1 MTKPVKDISASVK
14 ARLLNVSKAENRT
27 FDDVMTMYM
36 LERLLF
42 RLSRSRFRNKFVLK
56 GGLLL
61 CVLFDEPHRTTK
73 DIDFLAKQISGTME
87 NIGEVFAEICTVGG
101 SDGVVF
107 DAGSIDVKRIKE
119 DADYEG
125 VRVLIICYLG
135 KAQKVLQIDIGFG
148 DIVVP
153 RPQEMQYPVILDMES
168 PDIWAY
174 SLESIVAEKFEAMIT
189 LAYINSRMKDFY
201 DIYMLSERFNFDGR
215 ALYEAINET
224 FNRRG
229 TAYEREAVVFTD
241 EFYSL
246 EDKQRQWMAFVNR
259 TTKTAVSFKQIMSR
273 VTDFLFPIYESL
285 LNEKEFSMQ
294 WIAERKAWE
303 NYRSC

>member
-1 MTKPVKDISASVK
+1 
-14 ARLLNVSKAENRT
+14 
-27 FDDVMTMYM
+27 MYM

-87 NIGEVFAEICTVGG
+87 NIGEVFAEICTVDG

-125 VRVLIICYLG
+125 VRVLITCYLG
-135 KAQKVLQIDIGFG
+135 KAHKVLQIDIGFG

-153 RPQEMQYPVILDMES
+153 HPQEMQYPVILDMES

-174 SLESIVAEKFEAMIT
+174 SLESIVAEKFEAIIT
-189 LAYINSRMKDFY
+189 LAQANSRMKDFY
-201 DIYMLSERFNFDGR
+201 DIYMLSQQFNFDGR

-229 TAYEREAVVFTD
+229 TAYEKEAVVFTD
-241 EFYSL
+241 GFYIS
-246 EDKQRQWMAFVNR
+246 EDKQRQWTAFVNR
-259 TTKTAVSFKQIMSR
+259 ITKTAVSFEQIRNR
-273 VTDFLFPIYESL
+273 VKDFLFPIYESL
-285 LNEKEFSMQ
+285 LNEKEFFLQ
-294 WIAERKAWE
+294 WIAEQKAWG
-303 NYRSC
+303 NYK